1 MRTIS
6 EDSPFED
13 TLERKL
19 AQPDGSTM
27 MRNLLSVQAGAEASL
42 FVILAIGLIALTLSV
57 FFNRK

>member
-19 AQPDGSTM
+19 AQLDRSTM
-27 MRNLLSVQAGAEASL
+27 MRNLLSVQAGAEESL
-42 FVILAIGLIALTLSV
+42 FVILVIGLIAVALSI

>member
-19 AQPDGSTM
+19 AQLDRSTM

>member
-19 AQPDGSTM
+19 AQLDRSTM

-42 FVILAIGLIALTLSV
+42 FVILAIGLIALALSI